1 MSRNEFYVEVSLD
14 DLASFNSELAEK
26 IRKSPGDI
34 APLFEEAAKEVAD
47 EVTKP
52 RSEGNEEVQNIQV
65 CRLLFYKYGIKQDC
79 LNFDKSMYLFC

>member
-1 MSRNEFYVEVSLD
+1 MCVSRNEFYVEVSLD

-65 CRLLFYKYGIKQDC
+65 CRLLCY
-79 LNFDKSMYLFC
+79 